1 MHQGYYI
8 FNLKEAVQLI
18 KQKMWFILLLSFCGF
33 LIAFGITKVFLK
45 PVYTSKVSFYV
56 SNTEHLQN
64 KIDFSDINAAQK
76 LANTYSV
83 IIQSDTVLSE
93 VVSLSSLSHLT
104 PLQIKRMMTVKSVS
118 NTEVI
123 EVHITTRN
131 PQLSADVAN
140 AIASIAPSKI
150 KEITKTGD
158 VEIIDKAVPNLFP
171 SSPNLKFNCILG
183 VLAGMVLSFIFV
195 IAKNIF
201 DTRIRDEA
209 DVKRYYDIP
218 VLGSI
223 PAFDA
228 APKGGYRNYGR

>member
-1 MHQGYYI
+1 MLQPHHLLIYQGGHTVHQGYYI

-64 KIDFSDINAAQK
+64 
-76 LANTYSV
+76 YSV

-158 VEIIDKAVPNLFP
+158 VEIIDKAVPNPFP

>member
-64 KIDFSDINAAQK
+64 
-76 LANTYSV
+76 YSV

-158 VEIIDKAVPNLFP
+158 VEIIDKAVPNPFP